1 MKYKVNKNT
10 HPVYLQIY
18 KQIKEDIINGYYPYN
33 TKLPSKRLLADETDT
48 STVTIEHAYAL
59 LCDEGY
65 VESRERSGFFVIFR
79 KTDGFSLSTENDFR
93 NTENNRQHHINP
105 EFPFSVLAKTM
116 RAVISDLGE
125 DILEKSENKGCTQLR
140 FAIKHYLAKNRGI
153 SVDTEQIII
162 GSGAEYLYSLISK
175 RRNTIIDGSA
185 LVTGML
191 FAMTLPSTVPYW
203 IPAVGS
209 ALAIIVAKLMC
220 GGLGQNIFNPA
231 LFSRALMLMLFPA
244 ALTRYPAIGVDAV
257 SSSTPLHHMVMPA
270 LPEESILDMFLGNCP
285 GSIGEIS
292 ALALL
297 IGGAYLVYRK
307 VISLR
312 IPASY
317 ILTVAVLTLIFH
329 KTDAPIEWM
338 LYSLFSGGL
347 MLGAIFMATDYATSP
362 VTPNGQLIFGVGCGL
377 LTVLIRYFGGYPEGV
392 SYAIL
397 IMNLLTWAIDK
408 ATPQTQFG
416 ISKADKKV
424 AEAERK
430 AAKAAEKAE
439 KLQKQVEK
447 LHAEGGHK

>member
-162 GSGAEYLYSLISK
+162 GSGSEYLYEHIIMMLGRSHTYGIESPSYKKIEEIYHASEVSYELLPLSHNSIDSATLSNTTASVIHTTPYRSFPTGVSATASK
-175 RRNTIIDGSA
+175 LHEYVRWANQKNRYIIEDDFESEFS
-185 LVTGML
+185 VSTKPTDTL
-191 FAMTLPSTVPYW
+191 FALSNNDNVIYLNT
-203 IPAVGS
+203 
-209 ALAIIVAKLMC
+209 
-220 GGLGQNIFNPA
+220 
-231 LFSRALMLMLFPA
+231 FSK
-244 ALTRYPAIGVDAV
+244 T
-257 SSSTPLHHMVMPA
+257 
-270 LPEESILDMFLGNCP
+270 
-285 GSIGEIS
+285 IS
-292 ALALL
+292 P
-297 IGGAYLVYRK
+297 
-307 VISLR
+307 SLR
-312 IPASY
+312 IGYMVLPKHLVKTYEEKLGFYSC
-317 ILTVAVLTLIFH
+317 TVPTFMQYVLTELIDNGDFERH
-329 KTDAPIEWM
+329 INRVRR
-338 LYSLFSGGL
+338 GL
-347 MLGAIFMATDYATSP
+347 
-362 VTPNGQLIFGVGCGL
+362 
-377 LTVLIRYFGGYPEGV
+377 
-392 SYAIL
+392 
-397 IMNLLTWAIDK
+397 
-408 ATPQTQFG
+408 
-416 ISKADKKV
+416 
-424 AEAERK
+424 RK
-430 AAKAAEKAE
+430 QNK
-439 KLQKQVEK
+439 
-447 LHAEGGHK
+447 